1 MLFTSLN
8 FLVFFSLITITHF
21 LLPHRFRWVLLL
33 AASLFFYLFAT
44 PVNIIVL
51 IAGILLNYFLAIGI
65 DHSDREKRRKQIMI
79 SGIILNLVLLAG
91 FRYAG
96 SLVHVIP
103 WLLHIPQT
111 DDLLINRII
120 VPLGISF
127 FTFTNISYLIEVKR
141 RRISAERHLGYFAT
155 YLSFFPKLIQ
165 GPIERPQHFL
175 PQLREKHDFDFD
187 RAVSGIRLMLWGF
200 FKKLVIADQLS
211 GAVNAV
217 YDNKLN
223 WHGPLLVVSTVLFAF
238 QIYMDFSGY
247 IDIAR
252 GAARVLGFNLSRN
265 FNNPYLSRSIKE
277 FWNRWHITLSN
288 FLRDYIF
295 LPLAYNLS
303 SGMKKEK
310 YAGISTEK
318 YLYSIAITVTFL
330 LCGLWHGVGWNFIA
344 WGGLYA
350 IYLVTGSLT
359 EKPKKRFYRKTGIIA
374 YKRTL
379 NTIQVVVTFLLV
391 CFAWI
396 FFRSADLHTSL
407 HIARNLFSGWGHDQL
422 IESLRSLETIVGL
435 CGLTIP
441 EATILL
447 IMIPCIIF
455 FEYFFQDPAHVR
467 KFSVL
472 PLPVR
477 WGAYYLLVLLIFYFG
492 KADTHTFVYFQF

>member
-8 FLVFFSLITITHF
+8 FLVFFSLITVIHY
-21 LLPHRFRWVLLL
+21 LLPDRFRWVLLL
-33 AASLFFYLFAT
+33 AASLIFYLFAT
-44 PVNIIVL
+44 PINIIVL
-51 IAGILLNYFLAIGI
+51 IASILLNYFLGIGI
-65 DHSDREKRRKQIMI
+65 DHYDQDKRRKQVMI
-79 SGIILNLVLLAG
+79 AGIIVNLLLLAV
-91 FRYAG
+91 FRYPG
-96 SLVHVIP
+96 SLLQIFP
-103 WLLHIPQT
+103 RLSHIPQAG
-111 DDLLINRII
+111 DPLITGVI

-127 FTFTNISYLIEVKR
+127 FTFTNISYLIEIKR
-141 RRISAERHLGYFAT
+141 RRIPAEKHLGYFAT

-175 PQLREKHDFDFD
+175 PQLREKKYFDYN
-187 RAVSGIRLMLWGF
+187 RVISGIRLMLWGF

-223 WHGPLLVVSTVLFAF
+223 WHGPLLVVATVLYAF

-252 GAARVLGFNLSRN
+252 GAARVLGFNLTRN

-277 FWNRWHITLSN
+277 FWSRWHITLSN

-295 LPLAYNLS
+295 LPLAYYFS

-310 YAGISTEK
+310 YAGISTET
-318 YLYSIAITVTFL
+318 YIYSVAITATFL

-350 IYLVTGSLT
+350 VYLVIGALT
-359 EKPKKRFYRKTGIIA
+359 EKPKKRFYRKTGLIA
-374 YKRTL
+374 YKKTF
-379 NTIQVVVTFLLV
+379 NTIQVGITFLLV

-407 HIARNLFSGWGHDQL
+407 HIVRNLFSGWGHEQL
-422 IESLRSLETIVGL
+422 IESLRSLESIVGQI
-435 CGLTIP
+435 GLTIP
-441 EATILL
+441 EALVLL
-447 IMIPCIIF
+447 MLIPCIIYI
-455 FEYFFQDPAHVR
+455 EHYLLHPASVL
-467 KFSVL
+467 KFSGL

-477 WGAYYLLVLLIFYFG
+477 WGAYYLLVLLICYFG
-492 KADTHTFVYFQF
+492 KTDTHTFVYFQF